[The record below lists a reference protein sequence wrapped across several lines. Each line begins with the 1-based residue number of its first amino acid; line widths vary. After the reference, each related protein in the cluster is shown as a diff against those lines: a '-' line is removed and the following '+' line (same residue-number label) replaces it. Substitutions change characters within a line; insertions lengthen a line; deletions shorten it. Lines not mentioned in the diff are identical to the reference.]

1 MERAAEARR
10 VALAP
15 YRTQIAEAERD
26 AALGGPEATAQLR
39 AIARQLRLVAEEL
52 YAEARRREGT
62 R

>member
-1 MERAAEARR
+1 M
-10 VALAP
+10 ALAP